1 MSRICGTH
9 GDMVVLFVFCFH
21 NRAAGKVDFPRGGSG
36 NAEVFMAKLL
46 RIPTHRCPLRLFA
59 IFIDC
64 QMANTCP
71 LIRSWPHGHL
81 ATWPLGL
88 TLPVRGHKP
97 KSLVRTGPES
107 RSNCQKK
114 GTESKWGAGPAKSVN
129 RQFQLFYRLR
139 TEWPNEPGQMS
150 MPSVYVR
157 MEITVGKLFQKN
169 TVLSL
174 KNDICNNIYLKTNI
188 KHDCFPLKE

>member
-1 MSRICGTH
+1 MAMRRFSWRNYYAYPHT
-9 GDMVVLFVFCFH
+9 DAPL
-21 NRAAGKVDFPRGGSG
+21 GSLPFLSTAKWPTLVHSSALG
-36 NAEVFMAKLL
+36 HMA
-46 RIPTHRCPLRLFA
+46 TWPL
-59 IFIDC
+59 
-64 QMANTCP
+64 
-71 LIRSWPHGHL
+71 GHL

-97 KSLVRTGPES
+97 KSLVCTGPES

>member
-1 MSRICGTH
+1 
-9 GDMVVLFVFCFH
+9 MVVLFVFCFH

-36 NAEVFMAKLL
+36 NAEVFMPKLL

-71 LIRSWPHGHL
+71 LIRSWPHGLL

-97 KSLVRTGPES
+97 KSLVCTGPES

-114 GTESKWGAGPAKSVN
+114 KKEQKANGGPGLRN
-129 RQFQLFYRLR
+129 QLTGNFNYFTDCVR
-139 TEWPNEPGQMS
+139 NGQMNRAKCQCHQC
-150 MPSVYVR
+150 MFEWR
-157 MEITVGKLFQKN
+157 
-169 TVLSL
+169 SL
-174 KNDICNNIYLKTNI
+174 WENSFKKTQY
-188 KHDCFPLKE
+188 